1 MPKWWNGRHAAFRAQ
16 CSQGRVGSNPTFG
29 TRRKHGLGA
38 RIEQLRRVL
47 VPAVRAL
54 VAQWIERSP
63 AEAEAVGS
71 NPAERAIL

>member
-1 MPKWWNGRHAAFRAQ
+1 MER
-16 CSQGRVGSNPTFG
+16 T
-29 TRRKHGLGA
+29 
-38 RIEQLRRVL
+38 RRVL

-71 NPAERAIL
+71 NPAERAILSLQAAGLRPAVSLLVQSRKWQ